1 MKRLAKSLWQDEHG
15 VILSTEI
22 VIVGSVLV
30 IGLITGMSCL
40 QEAVNAEMEDL
51 AGAIGSLDQ
60 SYSFA
65 GQVGDKRCPVC
76 TAGSSYHD
84 CEDQCVEDHADITA
98 AACHRGV
105 IPCGNGCCED
115 SGCGACG
122 GGCASGFAGGCG
134 GCGDAGFGYTPKAR
148 CVSTGVPGM
157 KVTEWPS
164 YGTTIDPGCEPCLPP
179 KKPFMNIPDSVW

>member
-1 MKRLAKSLWQDEHG
+1 MKRLWKCLWQDEHG

-40 QEAVNAEMEDL
+40 QEAVNGEMKDL

-76 TAGSSYHD
+76 TAGSSYRD
-84 CEDQCVEDHADITA
+84 CEEQCEEDQGDIA
-98 AACHRGV
+98 AASCYRGA
-105 IPCGNGCCED
+105 IPCQTGCCGDAACGSCGSCGSSNGC
-115 SGCGACG
+115 SGCGSYG
-122 GGCASGFAGGCG
+122 G
-134 GCGDAGFGYTPKAR
+134 AGFGYQPKAR
-148 CVSTGVPGM
+148 CVSTGVPNM
-157 KVTEWPS
+157 KVTEWPLT
-164 YGTTIDPGCEPCLPP
+164 GDACDQCIPP
-179 KKPFMNIPDSVW
+179 KKPFINIPDDVW